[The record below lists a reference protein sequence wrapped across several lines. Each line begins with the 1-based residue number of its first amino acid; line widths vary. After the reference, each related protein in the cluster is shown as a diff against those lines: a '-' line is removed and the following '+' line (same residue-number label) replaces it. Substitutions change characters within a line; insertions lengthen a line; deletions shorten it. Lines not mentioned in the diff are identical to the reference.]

1 MEALKKKDT
10 VYYARIIPNCGYY
23 DVLELKVRTVEET
36 WFSAMEKRD
45 KHVYLLNY
53 DSIGKIVFKNKDEA
67 LNLVKEAEKNKQNIE
82 FHISYEEY

>member
-36 WFSAMEKRD
+36 WFSAT
-45 KHVYLLNY
+45 V
-53 DSIGKIVFKNKDEA
+53 
-67 LNLVKEAEKNKQNIE
+67 
-82 FHISYEEY
+82 SYTHL